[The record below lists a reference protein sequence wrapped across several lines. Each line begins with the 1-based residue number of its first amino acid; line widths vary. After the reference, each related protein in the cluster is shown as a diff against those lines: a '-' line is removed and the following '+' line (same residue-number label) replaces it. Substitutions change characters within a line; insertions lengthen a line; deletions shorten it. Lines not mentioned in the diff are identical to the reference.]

1 MLLNRWDLVA
11 ATLLIRRRKKKE
23 ASVYVRNCSEASSH
37 IARKGHFLR
46 FFFSNSH
53 RVNRCTA
60 SCAFIIIVFFFSQMR
75 TTHTHFFTAL
85 FSPSSSSSLHFY
97 ACVPPLPFFFFH
109 VRCSADPH
117 KYTRR
122 VVFQGVFYIF
132 SFSFFVL
139 HFVQIPLLL
148 NSIGLLKKLSSPFFF
163 FQVAC
168 VCVRLL
174 VLLSCVVSTL
184 HYISCPYFLFFF
196 FHLAINFCLW
206 HSDCTPQIY
215 ILHT

>member
-97 ACVPPLPFFFFH
+97 ACVPPLPFFFH

-132 SFSFFVL
+132 SFFFVP

-168 VCVRLL
+168 VCSSAGFAELRRLHASL
-174 VLLSCVVSTL
+174 HFLSLFSV
-184 HYISCPYFLFFF
+184 FFF
-196 FHLAINFCLW
+196 SLG
-206 HSDCTPQIY
+206 D
-215 ILHT
+215 

>member
-1 MLLNRWDLVA
+1 MHSLVCF
-11 ATLLIRRRKKKE
+11 
-23 ASVYVRNCSEASSH
+23 YYYC
-37 IARKGHFLR
+37 F
-46 FFFSNSH
+46 FFFSNENNTHTLFHCPFFSL
-53 RVNRCTA
+53 
-60 SCAFIIIVFFFSQMR
+60 FFF
-75 TTHTHFFTAL
+75 FL
-85 FSPSSSSSLHFY
+85 SPLLRLCSAS
-97 ACVPPLPFFFFH
+97 PFFFFH

-196 FHLAINFCLW
+196 FFFTWRLISVCGIRTAHPRYIFYTHRFDRGGERERRAF
-206 HSDCTPQIY
+206 PQ
-215 ILHT
+215 

>member
-75 TTHTHFFTAL
+75 TTHTLFHCPFFSL
-85 FSPSSSSSLHFY
+85 FFFFLSPLLRLCSAS
-97 ACVPPLPFFFFH
+97 PFFFFH

-117 KYTRR
+117 TYTRR

-132 SFSFFVL
+132 SFFFVP

>member
-75 TTHTHFFTAL
+75 TTHTLFHCPFF
-85 FSPSSSSSLHFY
+85 SL
-97 ACVPPLPFFFFH
+97 FFFFLSPLL
-109 VRCSADPH
+109 RLCSA
-117 KYTRR
+117 
-122 VVFQGVFYIF
+122 
-132 SFSFFVL
+132 
-139 HFVQIPLLL
+139 
-148 NSIGLLKKLSSPFFF
+148 SPFFF
-163 FQVAC
+163 SREVFGRSTHIHTSCC
-168 VCVRLL
+168 VSRCLL
-174 VLLSCVVSTL
+174 
-184 HYISCPYFLFFF
+184 HLFFF
-196 FHLAINFCLW
+196 FFRSALRTNTLIAQFNRI
-206 HSDCTPQIY
+206 T
-215 ILHT
+215 